1 MSEWFTGDVI
11 ANGIKTC
18 YTRTGGDKPP
28 LLMAHGASDNG
39 LCWTRVSKVLQPDHD
54 VIMYDARGHGL
65 SDDGLGP
72 RTREDMARDAAELIE
87 VLRLDRPGMMGHSMG
102 AATAATT
109 AALFP
114 DLLAYVILED
124 PPWFELGVRE
134 TWRTRRNAERAGKPE
149 PETREEFVA
158 QYRARYPNWHP
169 DDLEPWVESK
179 MQYKG
184 RLGRTLGPQPPWQD
198 AARRIAC
205 PALLITG
212 DPDAGAIVTP
222 ELAEEAVT
230 LMADARVVRIASAGH
245 SIRRHRFE
253 AYMDA
258 VQAFLAEMRG
268 GQLRG

>member
-11 ANGIKTC
+11 ANGIRLH
-18 YTRTGGDKPP
+18 YTRTGGVHPP
-28 LLMAHGASDNG
+28 LVMAHGASDNG
-39 LCWTRVSKVLQPDHD
+39 LCWTRVTKALQGDHD

-65 SDDGLGP
+65 SEDGPSP
-72 RTREDMARDAAELIE
+72 RTREDVARDAAELVE

-109 AALFP
+109 AALFG
-114 DLLAYVILED
+114 DLLGYIILED
-124 PPWFELGVRE
+124 PPWFEPEVRE
-134 TWRTRRNAERAGKPE
+134 MWRHRRGAGRARQPQ
-149 PETREEFVA
+149 PETRDELVA
-158 QYRARYPNWHP
+158 EYKARYPNWHP
-169 DDLEPWVESK
+169 DDLEPWVDSK
-179 MQYKG
+179 MQCRDRPG
-184 RLGRTLGPQPPWQD
+184 RASGPVPPWQET
-198 AARRIAC
+198 AGMVTC

-212 DPDAGAIVTP
+212 DPDLGAIVTP

-258 VQAFLAEMRG
+258 VEAFLAEMRG
-268 GQLRG
+268 GGA